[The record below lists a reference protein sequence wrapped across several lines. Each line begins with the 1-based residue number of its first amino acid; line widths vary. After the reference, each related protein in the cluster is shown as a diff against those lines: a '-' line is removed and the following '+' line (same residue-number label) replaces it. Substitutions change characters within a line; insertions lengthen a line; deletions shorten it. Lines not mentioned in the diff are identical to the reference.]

1 MGVNLKI
8 KRLIFTSLSRRTSE
22 GTNQTIES
30 HEIRQ
35 IAGRAGRYMEDGKV
49 AYLMKNHE
57 SLIRKAL
64 ADRKENVIKKVKENE
79 ETEGFEELSDNEEG
93 VSENLLNREY

>member
-8 KRLIFTSLSRRTSE
+8 KRLIFTSLSKRNSE
-22 GTNQTIES
+22 GANQTIEN

-64 ADRKENVIKKVKENE
+64 ADRKENVIKNVIEKEEKE
-79 ETEGFEELSDNEEG
+79 EFEEISDDEEG
-93 VSENLLNREY
+93 LSENLLNREY